1 MVDVRF
7 EDVAFIE
14 RRPEANLRKGNPPMR
29 ENYAQV
35 IVQVIVALLP
45 FIVEGG
51 KKQWATFQR
60 ADRATQRKILRKW
73 AWASLPARA
82 MFASNT
88 VADKAIAYLTSK
100 DGKEAAAVAFEQ
112 ASDPRAQR
120 ALAGA
125 LAKNPKG
132 EIYDPDKE
140 QFRRVVAAI
149 YAKGR
154 EEGIPHKKAQSR
166 AYAIATRQ
174 LQRHGY
180 LVPGTNTPTKKGK
193 SRAAEKRETPDATMK
208 RQRYEVMLSRSRK
221 SERYRVVPESRDGK
235 PIYVIQPSGKY
246 FFSEKKA
253 QAVAD
258 KWNGSGELSTK
269 HARAARVANPD
280 DLQYRQNWVPLA
292 LGVASGVATL
302 GDLAH
307 RGYKGRKEK
316 KRKKKDARKHL
327 GLENPHTPSHWLTER
342 YSAKRGKNAGEW
354 IVTTQLAKGDGEVR
368 YLVKAKSKAEAIK
381 EVADRPRLSEFSNPR
396 HLDERAGM
404 SSYTTHVSVRNAQS
418 RARTLGVVKGNGLL
432 ELELLPR
439 STKAKW
445 QQKRRDVLRSI
456 EAIDQKMHT
465 VSASVSHEMQD
476 SGPLSPSEKK
486 QLSRLWATYNKATN
500 DQVLENEKMRARK
513 KARRVRN
520 PVKSR
525 MKGIAKAGIG
535 NYWAGVKSMGG
546 GNDYPAPTISKQFV
560 PGGDDY
566 FLFVFDPRGRRG
578 QMVSK
583 LMRASGKWSKIDSI
597 TNQIFADIV
606 DPQTGK
612 SPLRY
617 KVAQLKSRGDY
628 LIVGPAGNY
637 QQRYTRKA
645 EAQKAAK
652 KLNAKQ
658 LRAFLGTAGLPIA
671 GYKTSSAKTVRN
683 LTEILESHNYR
694 YESEPGLFSA
704 AKLPTPK
711 AKRAAVKTPARK
723 QAPRRSR
730 RLEEIEAELAA
741 IDAQLGLP
749 VRRNSWVAA
758 ARAAAMSPL
767 GKKVLAEAAIVGTM
781 VIGDRLMSK
790 GKVSKNVTIYVQ
802 KRMEKELGYK
812 PTGKEVAQMVKQLDP
827 NQDGEMT
834 RKELDGILKRA
845 TTSMA
850 KAKTV
855 NKNPRRY
862 RRRR

>member
-1 MVDVRF
+1 VEEPGSSEVNLVARIAIGSQIKEGPRRGKVIAHRPQGMVDVRF
-7 EDVAFIE
+7 EDVSFVE
-14 RRPEANLRKGNPPMR
+14 RRPETNLRR

-35 IVQVIVALLP
+35 IVQVVMALLP
-45 FIVEGG
+45 FIIEGG
-51 KKQWATFQR
+51 KKQWSTFQR
-60 ADRATQRKILRKW
+60 SDRTVQRKMLRRW
-73 AWASLPARA
+73 AWANMPARA
-82 MFASNT
+82 ILASDAA
-88 VADKAIAYLTSK
+88 ADKAIAYLTSK
-100 DGKEAAAVAFEQ
+100 DGNEAAMIAFEQ

-132 EIYDPDKE
+132 ETYDPDKE

-174 LQRHGY
+174 LQKHGY

-221 SERYRVVPESRDGK
+221 SARYRVVPESLDGK

-269 HARAARVANPD
+269 HAKAARVANPD
-280 DLQYRQNWVPLA
+280 DLQYRKNWVPLV
-292 LGVASGVATL
+292 LGVTASVATL
-302 GDLAH
+302 GDLAKK
-307 RGYKGRKEK
+307 GYKGRKEK
-316 KRKKKDARKHL
+316 KRKESDARKHL
-327 GLENPHTPSHWLTER
+327 GLENPR
-342 YSAKRGKNAGEW
+342 YR
-354 IVTTQLAKGDGEVR
+354 
-368 YLVKAKSKAEAIK
+368 
-381 EVADRPRLSEFSNPR
+381 
-396 HLDERAGM
+396 DERAGM
-404 SSYTTHVSVRNAQS
+404 SSYTTHVAVRNAQS

-439 STKAKW
+439 STKEKW
-445 QQKRRDVLRSI
+445 QAKRRGVLRSI
-456 EAIDQKMHT
+456 EAIDQKMHN

-476 SGPLSPSEKK
+476 SGPLSPSEKQ

-525 MKGIAKAGIG
+525 MKGIAKVGIG

-583 LMRASGKWSKIDSI
+583 MMRASGKWSKIDSI

-612 SPLRY
+612 SPIRY

-645 EAQKAAK
+645 EAQKAAQ

-671 GYKTSSAKTVRN
+671 GYKTSSSKTVRN
-683 LTEILESHNYR
+683 LTGILESHNYR

-704 AKLPTPK
+704 AELPTSK

-723 QAPRRSR
+723 KAPRRSR
-730 RLEEIEAELAA
+730 RLDEIEAELAA

-845 TTSMA
+845 TESA
-850 KAKTV
+850 ARAVAKTV